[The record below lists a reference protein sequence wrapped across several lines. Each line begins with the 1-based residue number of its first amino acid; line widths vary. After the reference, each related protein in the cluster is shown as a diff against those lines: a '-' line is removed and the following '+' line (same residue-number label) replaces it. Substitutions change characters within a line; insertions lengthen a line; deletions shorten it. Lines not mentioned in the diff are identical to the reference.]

1 MTHNIT
7 EIIGSLV
14 TLTLLLGYLPQTIH
28 TIRTRKTDDIA
39 LGTFLLLGIGSV
51 LFCVYGVLLGSWQ
64 IASANGITAV
74 LSAIIFGI
82 KMYNDHF
89 KNKKQGNILK

>member
-1 MTHNIT
+1 MSFDIT
-7 EIIGSLV
+7 QFIGSLA

-28 TIRTRKTDDIA
+28 TIA
-39 LGTFLLLGIGSV
+39 LGTFLLLGLGSV
-51 LFCVYGVLLGSWQ
+51 LFCVYGILLPSWQ
-64 IASANGITAV
+64 IAVANGITAV

-89 KNKKQGNILK
+89 KRKF

>member
-1 MTHNIT
+1 MNFDIT
-7 EIIGSLV
+7 QFIGSLA

-39 LGTFLLLGIGSV
+39 LGTFLLLGLGSV
-51 LFCVYGVLLGSWQ
+51 LFCVYGILLPSWQ
-64 IASANGITAV
+64 IAVANGITAV

-89 KNKKQGNILK
+89 KRKF

>member
-1 MTHNIT
+1 MSFDIT
-7 EIIGSLV
+7 QFIGSLA
-14 TLTLLLGYLPQTIH
+14 TLTLLLPQTIH

-39 LGTFLLLGIGSV
+39 LGTFLLLGLGSV
-51 LFCVYGVLLGSWQ
+51 LFCVYGILLPSWQ
-64 IASANGITAV
+64 IAVANGITAV

-89 KNKKQGNILK
+89 KRKF